1 VTLLTSW
8 TPPGT
13 AADPHL
19 PREAAD
25 TGPTAPAPVAP
36 APVAPAPVAPEQK
49 GPASTP
55 GRAEGRAR
63 RRAEQ
68 RAKAHQHRRDV
79 LRRAALIAVPVLV
92 VVAVI
97 ALVATLVRGGS
108 GAAPTSDAAGRSQQ
122 TLLVQLVGGSGLAV
136 NTALLGR
143 PVGNADG
150 SPMGLLLPSTLL
162 TQAPG
167 AGSVTMGETARL
179 GDPATAGDAVAD
191 QFGVLVDGVWQVELD
206 GLAQLVDGVGGIEVT
221 VDREVLADS
230 TVLLVPGP
238 QRLDGLAAARYA
250 SYLADGE
257 AEPSRSARFADVM
270 TAWLAAAPTD
280 VTSLTPLVAAPGA
293 AAVSTIDATAL
304 ADFLTALAVAA
315 RGDGLALSS
324 APVKPIDTGIDTVT
338 YRLDREA
345 TADAVATRFA
355 GSLPPSSSAG
365 GGDVLV
371 QNGVGTPGLGQA
383 ARERLVSAGFT
394 FVAGGNASSFGR
406 AATVVV
412 IPDADPASRQQ
423 GRAVAAALGL
433 PADAVRVAERGQSV
447 ADVVVILGRDFA
459 P

>member
-8 TPPGT
+8 TQPGT
-13 AADPHL
+13 VADPHL
-19 PREAAD
+19 PREVAD
-25 TGPTAPAPVAP
+25 LGPGAPAPESAP
-36 APVAPAPVAPEQK
+36 
-49 GPASTP
+49 STP
-55 GRAEGRAR
+55 GRADGRAR

-68 RAKAHQHRRDV
+68 RAKAHQRRRDL
-79 LRRAALIAVPVLV
+79 LRRGALVAVPALAII
-92 VVAVI
+92 AVI
-97 ALVATLVRGGS
+97 ALISTLIGGGS
-108 GAAPTSDAAGRSQQ
+108 GAAPTSAAGGRSQQ

-143 PVGNADG
+143 PAGGADG
-150 SPMGLLLPSTLL
+150 SPTGLLIPSTLL

-179 GDPATAGDAVAD
+179 GEPATAGEAVAD

-206 GLAQLVDGVGGIEVT
+206 GLARLVDAVGGIEVT
-221 VDREVLADS
+221 VDREVLAES

-250 SYLADGE
+250 SYLASGE
-257 AEPSRSARFADVM
+257 TEPSRSARFADVM
-270 TAWLAAAPTD
+270 SAWLAAAPAD
-280 VTSLTPLVAAPGA
+280 VAALTPVVSSPGET
-293 AAVSTIDATAL
+293 AVSTIDAPAL
-304 ADFLTALAVAA
+304 ADFLAPLAVAA
-315 RGDGLALSS
+315 RGDGLALSG

-345 TADAVATRFA
+345 TAEAVATRFA
-355 GSLPPSSSAG
+355 GSLPASSAAG
-365 GGDVLV
+365 GGEVLV

-383 ARERLVSAGFT
+383 ARDRLVGAGFA

-406 AATVVV
+406 ATTVVV

-433 PADAVRVAERGQSV
+433 SADAVRVAERGQSV
-447 ADVVVILGRDFA
+447 ADVVVILGQDFTA
-459 P
+459 